1 MKDGIYRHF
10 SALEIR
16 RLAGLNVGSRFP
28 IEGTM
33 LGSHRSHLKGVSLEF
48 SDYRAYV
55 QGDDLRQLDWR
66 VFARSERLYIRQ
78 YEQECNL
85 RVYLLV
91 DGSASMGY
99 SHGGRPTK
107 YQHAAR
113 LAAGLAYVT
122 VSQQD
127 SVGLTLFDTAIR
139 AQLPGAGGAEHLR
152 ILSNRLADHEPARR
166 TDLAQTLHGLAE
178 KVRRRALVIVLT
190 DLFDDLERL
199 RQALAHFRRRR
210 HDVILYHVL
219 DPAEIEFPFAG
230 DTAFTD
236 LETGEQLPINPREI
250 RAAYEQQF
258 QAFLFQ
264 CRQMCANLDIDYLL
278 ADTGGE
284 APLQL
289 QRHLARRRRRG
300 RALVS
305 RAG

>member
-10 SALEIR
+10 NALEIR
-16 RLAGLNVGSRFP
+16 RLAGLSLGSRFP
-28 IEGTM
+28 IEGMM

-66 VFARSERLYIRQ
+66 VFARNERLYIRQ

-91 DGSASMGY
+91 DGSASMRY
-99 SHGGRPTK
+99 SDEERPTK
-107 YQHAAR
+107 FRFAAK

-122 VSQQD
+122 VFQQD
-127 SVGLTLFDTAIR
+127 SVGLTLFDTAVR
-139 AQLPGAGGAEHLR
+139 AQLPPGSGAEHLR
-152 ILSNRLADHEPARR
+152 IVANRLADHEPAEQ
-166 TDLAQTLHGLAE
+166 TNLAQTLHALAE
-178 KVRRRALVIVLT
+178 KVRRRALVIVIT

-219 DPAEIEFPFAG
+219 DPAEIEFPFRG

-236 LETGEQLPINPREI
+236 LETGELLPVNPREV
-250 RAAYEQQF
+250 RNAYQEQMRT
-258 QAFLFQ
+258 FLFS
-264 CRQMCANLDIDYLL
+264 CRQMCANLDIDYVL
-278 ADTGGE
+278 AETKDD
-284 APLQL
+284 APLLL
-289 QRHLARRRRRG
+289 QRHLSRRRRRG
-300 RALVS
+300 R
-305 RAG
+305 